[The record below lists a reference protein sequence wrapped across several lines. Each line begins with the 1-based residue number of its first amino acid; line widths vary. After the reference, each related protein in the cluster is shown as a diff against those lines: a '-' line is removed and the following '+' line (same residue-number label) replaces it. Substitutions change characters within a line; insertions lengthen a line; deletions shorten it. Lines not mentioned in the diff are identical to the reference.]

1 MSSANTEEA
10 FYVRQEI
17 LGRLYL
23 HCIHHQELVSL
34 LEIEL
39 NFSAALS
46 AAWWAVEVAAVEVC
60 FIFVWAIIKCI
71 VQISLLVVARP
82 IISP

>member
-1 MSSANTEEA
+1 MMWPVFLVTVHNVLGKYGEA

-23 HCIHHQELVSL
+23 HCIHRQELVSL
-34 LEIEL
+34 LELEL

-46 AAWWAVEVAAVEVC
+46 AAWWAVKLLLLKVR
-60 FIFVWAIIKCI
+60 FI
-71 VQISLLVVARP
+71 LV
-82 IISP
+82 I

>member
-1 MSSANTEEA
+1 MMWSVFLVTLHNVLQIRRATLCQARN
-10 FYVRQEI
+10 FRQA
-17 LGRLYL
+17 YL

-46 AAWWAVEVAAVEVC
+46 AAMGSKAAAVE
-60 FIFVWAIIKCI
+60 
-71 VQISLLVVARP
+71 SLFHFGNLNN
-82 IISP
+82 